1 MSKVIRRRFGRA
13 FKLEVVR
20 RMTAGESGTALSRE
34 LGIKRTILYR
44 WRDAVR
50 DGGEE
55 ALRDGPGR
63 PNGVEKAAMAL
74 ARGPAARARDL
85 SEARHQIAELE
96 RKGGRATGGAGFFQ
110 GCLAAYRGVTSA
122 ERRQWRD
129 GVIAQIQA
137 MTSLQGSGSMLSVE
151 QLCRLAQVNR
161 AVFYRRWGY
170 R

>member
-1 MSKVIRRRFGRA
+1 MSEVGRRRFGRA

-20 RMTAGESGTALSRE
+20 RMVSGESGTALSRE

-63 PNGVEKAAMAL
+63 PRREEKAAMAL

-85 SEARHQIAELE
+85 SEARQQIAELE
-96 RKGGRATGGAGFFQ
+96 RKVGEQQVALDFFKGALQRIEASRRPSDGN
-110 GCLAAYRGVTSA
+110 GVTGSSPRS
-122 ERRQWRD
+122 RR
-129 GVIAQIQA
+129 
-137 MTSLQGSGSMLSVE
+137 
-151 QLCRLAQVNR
+151 
-161 AVFYRRWGY
+161 
-170 R
+170 

>member
-1 MSKVIRRRFGRA
+1 MSKVVRRRFGRA

-20 RMTAGESGTALSRE
+20 RMLAGESGTALARE

-63 PNGVEKAAMAL
+63 PNRVEHAEMAL

-85 SEARHQIAELE
+85 AEARRQIAELE
-96 RKGGRATGGAGFFQ
+96 RKVGEQQVALDFFKGALQRIEASRQPSDGAG
-110 GCLAAYRGVTSA
+110 ATVSSPRS
-122 ERRQWRD
+122 RR
-129 GVIAQIQA
+129 
-137 MTSLQGSGSMLSVE
+137 
-151 QLCRLAQVNR
+151 
-161 AVFYRRWGY
+161 
-170 R
+170 